1 MLLFALRPK
10 RYFRGMFCEYLNHQ
24 TDILADIYTS
34 SFLSIRQKMDGNR
47 KFDYEIAN
55 LVQLYENL
63 NNKKDYSSL
72 LREVLIHLSEEEIK

>member
-1 MLLFALRPK
+1 
-10 RYFRGMFCEYLNHQ
+10 MFCEYLNHQ